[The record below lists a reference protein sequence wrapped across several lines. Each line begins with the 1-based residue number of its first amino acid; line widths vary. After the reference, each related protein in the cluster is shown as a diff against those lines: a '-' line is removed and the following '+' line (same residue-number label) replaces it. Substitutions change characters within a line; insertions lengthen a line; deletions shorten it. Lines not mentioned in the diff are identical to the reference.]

1 MTLRGNRR
9 RAPLAATAVAMTL
22 TATACGGGTG
32 GVADPGGGG
41 GGGGGG
47 DTLTLW
53 HMEQPPHR
61 VQAWQELIDRY
72 NETDPE
78 FQVEQQ
84 VQDWN
89 QIYTKI
95 AGAVQS
101 STQPDILF
109 TIPDFTTYVRPL
121 GKVRPVTDVVE
132 EIDGEHGFMEAAT
145 AAYTDDEEVWAVPMY
160 GMIQMLWYRKDLLAE
175 AGIDEAPQTWDD
187 LLAAAEAATKDGQS
201 GIALPAGKN
210 LATDQVVYSFMLT
223 NGAGNFFT
231 EDGQPNFDRPEVV
244 ETFEFYDRLME
255 FSPPDSAN
263 YSWGEPQA
271 AFNSGAA
278 AMAIEK
284 GQYLMP
290 FEEESGRPAED
301 LGCAPIPQPAE
312 GGQPGSIYYSNAAM
326 VLSEDDA
333 RAEASEE
340 FLSWLLQPENY
351 GEFLNAEPGLFL
363 PLTETGVEAES
374 WTSHEV
380 ISTYRECVDMMLEQS
395 ESGALFGFVDG
406 QYVEKIGNISGQ
418 NILAQVIQQITV
430 EGKDPAEAVA
440 AGQQMMQ
447 DAVQG

>member
-1 MTLRGNRR
+1 MRLRGSRR
-9 RAPLAATAVAMTL
+9 HAPLTAAAVVLTL
-22 TATACGGGTG
+22 GATACGGGTG
-32 GVADPGGGG
+32 GVADQGGG

-47 DTLTLW
+47 DALTLW

-78 FQVEQQ
+78 FPVEQQ

-145 AAYTDDEEVWAVPMY
+145 AAYTDEEEVWAVPMY
-160 GMIQMLWYRKDLLAE
+160 GMVQMLWYRKDLLAE
-175 AGIDEAPQTWDD
+175 AGIDEAPQTWED

-210 LATDQVVYSFMLT
+210 LATDQVVYSLMLT

-231 EDGQPNFDRPEVV
+231 EDGQPDFDRPEVV

-255 FSPPDSAN
+255 SSPPDSAN

-312 GGQPGSIYYSNAAM
+312 GGQPGSIYYSNGAM

-333 RAEASEE
+333 RAEAAED
-340 FLSWLLQPENY
+340 FLAWLLEPDNY

-363 PLTETGVEAES
+363 PLTESGVEAES

-380 ISTYRECVDMMLEQS
+380 ITKYRECVDMMLEQS
-395 ESGALFGFVDG
+395 ESGALFGFAEG
-406 QYVEKIGNISGQ
+406 QYVDKIGNISGQ
-418 NILAQVIQQITV
+418 NVIAQVIQQITV

-440 AGQQMMQ
+440 AGQKMMQ